1 MEREKTKLNNVT
13 ISMGKY
19 GVILTIAI
27 IAIRAFQFGAEPMS
41 QWSVWSWFL
50 MTLPVTLPMICF
62 LSVGTVALILWII
75 YTVFSKKRF

>member
-13 ISMGKY
+13 ISMGGW

-41 QWSVWSWFL
+41 QWSIWSWVL
-50 MTLPVTLPMICF
+50 MTLPITVPMICV
-62 LSVGTVALILWII
+62 LSVGTVVLLLWII
-75 YTVFSKKRF
+75 CTVLSKK

>member
-27 IAIRAFQFGAEPMS
+27 IAIRAFQVGAEPMS

-50 MTLPVTLPMICF
+50 MTLPITFPMICF
-62 LSVGTVALILWII
+62 FSVGTVTLILWIM
-75 YTVFSKKRF
+75 YTVFSNKRF

>member
-13 ISMGKY
+13 ISMGGW

-41 QWSVWSWFL
+41 QWSIWSWVL
-50 MTLPVTLPMICF
+50 MTLPITVPMICV
-62 LSVGTVALILWII
+62 LSVGTVVLLLWII
-75 YTVFSKKRF
+75 FKVIK